1 MPNKIRLMHKVF
13 QGLHLNF
20 RNGDECQK
28 FG

>member
-1 MPNKIRLMHKVF
+1 MPDKIRHMHNIF